1 MDPVFYRD
9 ADVTAAFGLDVAIA
23 SQRTA
28 FEALASGR
36 AQLAGKVALPNPGGD
51 DVALSYLA
59 RLSSEHGAVSKLVDV
74 HPANPQRGLAAIS
87 GTVLVL
93 DAATGRP
100 VAVLE
105 AGALTE
111 LRTAAGSA
119 VAADALARADADELA
134 VLGSGV
140 QARAHVR
147 AISRVRA
154 LREVRIFSRSAERR
168 EQLAAELAAET
179 GVDVRAAASAAEAV
193 RQAGIVATCTLS
205 AEPVVATD
213 DLASGA
219 AVLSVGSFEPR
230 RCEVDGALA
239 RRATVVVDDP
249 DTAFAHAGP
258 IMRAAENGD
267 LGAVLPLGDVL
278 LGRAAGRTSPD
289 DLVFYN
295 SVGIAVQD
303 AAAAHAVL
311 GTL

>member
-1 MDPVFYRD
+1 MEPVFCGD
-9 ADVTAAFGLDVAIA
+9 ADVTAALDLDAAIA

-36 AQLAGKVALPNPGGD
+36 ARLAEKVALANPGGD

-59 RLSSEHGAVSKLVDV
+59 RLSPEHDAVSKLVDV
-74 HPANPQRGLAAIS
+74 RPDNPRRGLPAIS

-100 VAVLE
+100 AAIM
-105 AGALTE
+105 AGAALTE

-119 VAADALARADADELA
+119 VAADALARTDAEELA

-140 QARAHVR
+140 QARAPVR
-147 AISRVRA
+147 AIARVRG
-154 LREVRIFSRSAERR
+154 LRQVRIFSPSAANRERAAS
-168 EQLAAELAAET
+168 QLAEEL
-179 GVDVRAAASAAEAV
+179 GLDVRAVGSAPDAV
-193 RQAGIVATCTLS
+193 RGADVVATCTLS
-205 AEPVVATD
+205 AEPVLATD
-213 DLASGA
+213 DLAAGA
-219 AVLSVGSFEPR
+219 TVLAVGSFEPH

-249 DTAFAHAGP
+249 DTARAHAGP
-258 IMRAAENGD
+258 IIRAADAGD
-267 LGAVLPLGDVL
+267 LDDALPLGDVL

-289 DLVFYN
+289 ELVFYN